1 MTGRTGVDDLR
12 SEHVGISNEKTGE
25 IPVHRKP
32 KGSVRSDHPLRVSRY
47 SKPRPIGV
55 GDEKQ
60 AKYSCTTAKRLSEGV
75 TQKGMF
81 MQRMDVALSTKMDR
95 VGKSARSLPSKCY
108 GRLYCN
114 RARR

>member
-1 MTGRTGVDDLR
+1 MACMKVRFHAGVGERSLIDTSSTVKTGGVDQG

-25 IPVHRKP
+25 SPVRRKP

-60 AKYSCTTAKRLSEGV
+60 VKYSCTT
-75 TQKGMF
+75 
-81 MQRMDVALSTKMDR
+81 
-95 VGKSARSLPSKCY
+95 
-108 GRLYCN
+108 
-114 RARR
+114 